1 MRQAADAAAVPVI
14 DPADINAEDARATVA
29 ALHPDL
35 LVVCD
40 YGQILSPETLAV
52 AHYGG
57 VNLHGSL
64 LPRHRGAAPV
74 QWAILEGDATT
85 GVSVIRMSPRLDAG
99 AVIVSREQPIA
110 EDDTSATLEQRLAAG
125 GGEAVLS
132 AIDAI
137 IAVGGAEVG
146 EPQDPGKVT
155 RAPRLAKAD
164 GLVDWTQSA
173 GALERRRRALEP
185 WPRVATFFTGA
196 DGQPLRLVL
205 ADVREGAATTEAPG
219 TVVAVDRG
227 DPGSVTVAC
236 GQGTTLLVHRLI
248 PEGRRPM
255 TAGEFLR
262 GSCLR
267 EGSQLGTPAIG

>member
-1 MRQAADAAAVPVI
+1 
-14 DPADINAEDARATVA
+14 
-29 ALHPDL
+29 
-35 LVVCD
+35 
-40 YGQILSPETLAV
+40 
-52 AHYGG
+52 
-57 VNLHGSL
+57 
-64 LPRHRGAAPV
+64 
-74 QWAILEGDATT
+74 
-85 GVSVIRMSPRLDAG
+85 
-99 AVIVSREQPIA
+99 
-110 EDDTSATLEQRLAAG
+110 
-125 GGEAVLS
+125 
-132 AIDAI
+132 
-137 IAVGGAEVG
+137 
-146 EPQDPGKVT
+146 
-155 RAPRLAKAD
+155 
-164 GLVDWTQSA
+164 
-173 GALERRRRALEP
+173 
-185 WPRVATFFTGA
+185 VATFFTGA